1 MSDNNNNNE
10 LNIDKKEDD
19 NVKMNEES
27 VDEKEPVD
35 TFDDIPDEV
44 KNDTVDAI
52 RTRTRMI
59 DNEIRVKSILFR
71 KYSFINLVYRC
82 LNLNNYV

>member
-1 MSDNNNNNE
+1 MSNDDNNNNE

-59 DNEIRVKSILFR
+59 DNEIRVKSI
-71 KYSFINLVYRC
+71 C
-82 LNLNNYV
+82 LKVFVC